1 MSEGP
6 YRAGRARE
14 PAAPGRS
21 AGLVDEL
28 IQQFA
33 DPLAFYR
40 ELVQNSIDAGAR
52 AIAVT
57 VSFEPDPSDASAGL
71 ASVAVRDDGSGMSR
85 EVLEEQL
92 TVLFRSAKEKQ
103 EGKIGKFGVGF
114 VSVLAVRPRL
124 VIVRTSEG
132 RGEQWTMH
140 LAADQTYEL
149 FRAEGGGASGTT
161 VTLQVPMAREA
172 FDAFV
177 EGSRRALERWCR
189 HVQVPVRW
197 VAHVLGASAPLS
209 EARIDRP
216 LGLPDALVSVEAE
229 DGPTRIVAG
238 LPKDAE
244 PYLAC
249 FNRGLLLYESSLDH
263 FGAVAVKIQD
273 PRLEHTLSRDDV
285 RRDACFERAMRFA
298 RRVID
303 EELTAKVRALAGEL
317 ADRRRLEPPLDR
329 LLAAA
334 DAARLDLPPSALR
347 FPLLHPLGGVR
358 AAPASALSRS
368 DCYVA
373 SQASPLTEALAEAEG
388 LVIDLSVAAAPE
400 LYRSQLSA
408 LAGRTLTPPEAT
420 LTLATPVEP
429 SGADLAMLEAL
440 TRILAA
446 TVRAPSRP
454 RLVELRGALA
464 GHVHYVTGEPGLLR
478 EDDARRDP
486 FRRIARPSL
495 LLDARTP
502 LSARARAVAESEPLL
517 AGALLARAV
526 LLDHG
531 SLDEATDDGWL
542 DASLAQ
548 LSGDA

>member
-1 MSEGP
+1 V
-6 YRAGRARE
+6 
-14 PAAPGRS
+14 PGRS

-52 AIAVT
+52 SIAVT
-57 VSFEPDPSDASAGL
+57 ASFEPDPSDASAGV

-85 EVLEEQL
+85 DVLEEQL
-92 TVLFRSAKEKQ
+92 TVLFRSGKEKQ

-140 LAADQTYEL
+140 LGADQTYEL
-149 FRAEGGGASGTT
+149 FRADGAGASGTT

-172 FDAFV
+172 FDDFV
-177 EGSRRALERWCR
+177 EGSRRALEKWCR

-209 EARIDRP
+209 EARVDRP
-216 LGLPDALVSVEAE
+216 LGLSDALVSVEAE
-229 DGPTRIVAG
+229 DGPTRVVAG
-238 LPKDAE
+238 LPRDGQ

-249 FNRGLLLYESSLDH
+249 FNRGLLLYETDLDH
-263 FGAVAVKIQD
+263 FGAIAVKIQD

-298 RRVID
+298 RQVID
-303 EELTAKVRALAGEL
+303 EQLTAKVREVAAEL
-317 ADRRRLEPPLDR
+317 ADRRRQEPPIDR
-329 LLAAA
+329 LLAAIEA
-334 DAARLDLPPSALR
+334 GRLDVPPSMLR
-347 FPLLHPLGGVR
+347 FPLLHPQ
-358 AAPASALSRS
+358 AAVPARSLSRD

-373 SQASPLTEALAEAEG
+373 GQKSALTEALAASGG
-388 LVIDLSVAAAPE
+388 LAVDLSVAAAPE

-408 LAGRTLTPPEAT
+408 LAGRTLQSPEAA
-420 LTLATPVEP
+420 LTLATAVEP

-440 TRILAA
+440 TRILA
-446 TVRAPSRP
+446 TTLRAPAQP
-454 RLVELRGALA
+454 RLVELAGALA
-464 GHVHYVTGEPGLLR
+464 GRVNYVTGEPGLLR
-478 EDDARRDP
+478 EGDARRDP
-486 FRRIARPSL
+486 FRRIARPPL
-495 LLDARTP
+495 LLDVNAP
-502 LSARARAVAESEPLL
+502 LVARARSAAETEPLL

-526 LLDHG
+526 LLEHG
-531 SLDEATDDGWL
+531 SLDDTVDDDWL
-542 DASLAQ
+542 SASLGH
-548 LSGDA
+548 LLGDT